1 MGRNEMTEVLQRS
14 VESTQTAD
22 IFDIA
27 QNNPKKNPDLPQLH
41 WYGYLVIDTDAHV
54 DIIYK
59 QDTLT

>member
-1 MGRNEMTEVLQRS
+1 MMGRNEMTEVLQRS

-41 WYGYLVIDTDAHV
+41 
-54 DIIYK
+54 
-59 QDTLT
+59 